1 MPVYKASILN
11 KEISVNYEIDQKDK
25 LIEAIK
31 LINYKL
37 KNFINY
43 NDYINGK
50 VSESKL
56 LSLLVI
62 ELQAELIE
70 GNENKKNENSL
81 EKKFKDSK
89 SENINLND
97 KLYQLREQNVL
108 LKKENDLM
116 NEELKKI
123 QNQIDIIIGLVKN
136 TYE

>member
-31 LINYKL
+31 IINYKL

-97 KLYQLREQNVL
+97 KLYQLREQNLL

>member
-1 MPVYKASILN
+1 MPIYKASILN

-50 VSESKL
+50 VSDSKL

-62 ELQAELIE
+62 ELQADLIE
-70 GNENKKNENSL
+70 VNEDKKNKNSL

-123 QNQIDIIIGLVKN
+123 QNQIDIITGLVKN